1 MSSRQVANGH
11 SPPSRASRLERCVWT
26 TVLSKKS
33 EVAASTENQKLLRK
47 KLNLKL
53 LLKDQAVWHSP
64 SRPQAGDRP
73 DHPFTR
79 MMSSPFPYSPPLPT
93 TSRQPSPVYL
103 SFSAPWA
110 WIWLQSPRHLA

>member
-64 SRPQAGDRP
+64 HGHRLG
-73 DHPFTR
+73 TG
-79 MMSSPFPYSPPLPT
+79 PT
-93 TSRQPSPVYL
+93 TP
-103 SFSAPWA
+103 
-110 WIWLQSPRHLA
+110 LQG